1 MTHIS
6 TFAAIAALALG
17 TTAVSAQTSTTTE
30 QPAARQQSRIEQI
43 FGALFGGQ
51 VGTTDSI
58 EAEWAAGRT
67 PLATQRVQF
76 ESRVDAD
83 IRSGAL
89 SRDTG
94 TRLKYDYYELVQ
106 LEARY
111 GADRRF
117 TTQERTDLAD
127 RYGALTQ
134 ILSDGS
140 YGNSNNGYGN
150 NGDDEDAR
158 TDSVAEGQPEF
169 NARVNAAVTAR
180 RITRTAGTRLRA
192 DYAVLV
198 QTEASYLRDG
208 RLNARER
215 DDIEAQLDAL
225 DARVGDVGYGGGSTV
240 QTPRARLDAIAR
252 ALPSSGLTAAAQ
264 AQLRV
269 EHGDL
274 LRLEAAYARITPTA
288 DDRTYLE
295 RRLTDLETRARVR
308 R

>member
-1 MTHIS
+1 MIRIT

-67 PLATQRVQF
+67 PLATQRAQF

-134 ILSDGS
+134 ILSDGR
-140 YGNSNNGYGN
+140 YGNNDNGYGN
-150 NGDDEDAR
+150 SDDDDVR
-158 TDSVAEGQPEF
+158 TDSVADGQAEF
-169 NARVNAAVTAR
+169 NTRVAAAVSAR
-180 RITRTAGTRLRA
+180 RLTRTEGTRLRA

-208 RLNARER
+208 RLTSRER

-225 DARVGDVGYGGGSTV
+225 DVRVGDVGYGGGSTV
-240 QTPRARLDAIAR
+240 QTPRVRLDAIAR

-288 DDRTYLE
+288 DERTYLE

>member
-1 MTHIS
+1 MTRIS
-6 TFAAIAALALG
+6 TFAAVAALALG
-17 TTAVSAQTSTTTE
+17 TTAVSAQTSTTSE

-43 FGALFGGQ
+43 FGALFGGR

-67 PLATQRVQF
+67 PLATQRAQF

-83 IRSGAL
+83 VRSGAL

-140 YGNSNNGYGN
+140 YGNNDDGYGSS
-150 NGDDEDAR
+150 DDDVR
-158 TDSVAEGQPEF
+158 TESVAEGQAEF
-169 NARVNAAVTAR
+169 NARVDAAVRAR

-192 DYAVLV
+192 DYAVLI

-208 RLNARER
+208 RLTARER

-225 DARVGDVGYGGGSTV
+225 DVRVGDVGYGGGSTV

-252 ALPSSGLTAAAQ
+252 ALPSSGLSAAAQ

-274 LRLEAAYARITPTA
+274 LRLEVAYARLTPTA
-288 DDRTYLE
+288 EERTYLE
-295 RRLTDLETRARVR
+295 RRITDLETRARVR

>member
-1 MTHIS
+1 MTRIT
-6 TFAAIAALALG
+6 TFAAVAALALG
-17 TTAVSAQTSTTTE
+17 TAATAQTSTPTE
-30 QPAARQQSRIEQI
+30 QPAARQQNRIEQI
-43 FGALFGGQ
+43 FGALFGGR

-83 IRSGAL
+83 TRSGAL

-140 YGNSNNGYGN
+140 YGNNDDDYGDN
-150 NGDDEDAR
+150 DDDVR
-158 TDSVAEGQPEF
+158 TDSVADGQAQF
-169 NARVNAAVTAR
+169 NGRVDAAVRAR

-208 RLNARER
+208 RLSARER

-225 DARVGDVGYGGGSTV
+225 DARVGDVGYGSGSTV

-252 ALPSSGLTAAAQ
+252 ALPSSGLSAAAQ

-274 LRLEAAYARITPTA
+274 IRLEAAYARLSVTA
-288 DDRTYLE
+288 DERTYLE
-295 RRLTDLETRARVR
+295 RRLIDLESRARVR
-308 R
+308 VRR